1 MLTPEGAT
9 AILSMCIGDADEIKV
24 IAVLGPN
31 GEEAFR
37 FADQRV
43 EGASLILS
51 ATFPADEANF
61 EWVTREV
68 RTVKG
73 IVVDREAD
81 DGGRKPIGAVWDL
94 EVALDL
100 LAGTRAE

>member
-9 AILSMCIGDADEIKV
+9 AILGMCIGDPDEIKI

-31 GEEAFR
+31 GEEAYR
-37 FADQRV
+37 YAEQRV
-43 EGASLILS
+43 DGASLILT
-51 ATFPADEANF
+51 ATFPGDEANF
-61 EWVTREV
+61 EWVGREV

-81 DGGRKPIGAVWDL
+81 DGGRKPIGAIWDL
-94 EVALDL
+94 EVAIDL
-100 LAGTRAE
+100 LQGQA

>member
-9 AILSMCIGDADEIKV
+9 AIWGMAIGDPDEIKV

-31 GEEAFR
+31 GEEAYR

-43 EGASLILS
+43 DGVSLILT

-61 EWVTREV
+61 EWVTREA

-73 IVVDREAD
+73 VVVDRTAD
-81 DGGRKPIGAVWDL
+81 DGGRKPIGAIWDI
-94 EVALDL
+94 EIALDL
-100 LAGTRAE
+100 LPPAE